1 MFAKPVTDYESWQ
14 IQYRALAEDPKAEA
28 LLYLL
33 AGSKGGA
40 DEFLFY
46 LNGGFKRIFRNDVAA
61 IHGEGHRKHKNVRT
75 LIEVNR
81 RGLYDQFPEFL
92 FHKSKSNKHF
102 KSIAELKDEREYQ
115 EHVAYSARRFF
126 WPMDDQLLKVKSDI
140 LGFEFTMGQAGQR
153 KGRDYLR
160 KFWGIPDYFNDLQAR
175 YLAMILPSARDITV
189 NLNWLEEA
197 VSMVMQLP
205 IRIKK
210 TLRTVEREC
219 VEPNFFLG
227 KAQLGIEGVLG
238 VGYFE
243 DVYQLTFAV
252 GPVGM
257 NVANK
262 FADYGECAKQ
272 LNYLCDHLTP
282 VDMETET
289 EIIPAPDFSFTL
301 FEKHKVCSILG
312 VSSILSDPK

>member
-1 MFAKPVTDYESWQ
+1 MTDHESWQ
-14 IQYRALAEDPKAEA
+14 MQYRSIAEDPKAEA

-33 AGSKGGA
+33 AGLKRDSN
-40 DEFLFY
+40 DFLFF

-61 IHGEGHRKHKNVRT
+61 IHGPGHHKHKNDRT

-102 KSIAELKDEREYQ
+102 KSIADLKDEREHQ
-115 EHVAYSARRFF
+115 EHLAYSARRFF

-140 LGFEFTMGQAGQR
+140 LGFEITMGQFRQKR
-153 KGRDYLR
+153 GRDYLR
-160 KFWGIPDYFNDLQAR
+160 KFWDIPDYFNDMQAR
-175 YLAMILPSARDITV
+175 FLAMILPSARDISV
-189 NLNWLEEA
+189 NLQWLETA

-205 IRIKK
+205 FRIRK

-219 VEPNFFLG
+219 TESNFFLG
-227 KAQLGIEGVLG
+227 RAQLGIDGVLG
-238 VGYFE
+238 VGYHE

-257 NVANK
+257 EVANK
-262 FADYGECAKQ
+262 FAEYGEYTKR

-289 EIIPAPDFSFTL
+289 EIIPEPDFSFTL
-301 FEKHKVCSILG
+301 FEKHQLCSILG